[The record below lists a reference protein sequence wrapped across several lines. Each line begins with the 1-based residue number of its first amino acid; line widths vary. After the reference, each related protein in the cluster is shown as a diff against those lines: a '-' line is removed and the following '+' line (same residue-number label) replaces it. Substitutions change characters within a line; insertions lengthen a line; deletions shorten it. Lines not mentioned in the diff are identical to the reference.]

1 MTHHRLIAVLSKNIP
16 WLESFPIMRAFH
28 FIVAASLILSF
39 CEVGG
44 THARKDDTTEAEL
57 DLKSILQVDFASP
70 KEHRQTQ
77 QVPPC
82 NEVVEALTLAQLSDR
97 LSTAIDALVTPG
109 GLENA
114 YLRASFLSKLK
125 YGIEVRR
132 ICAGCNDVT
141 SDSPVFDEFCGANV
155 YGSGTSYSGIAMLPL
170 TEDGTIIPG
179 TLKGVLDMHSTSSNV
194 SPSTLGSSITT
205 NPGYFLNVVIA
216 SAGNVL
222 LFPDDM
228 GYADSASE
236 VFKAFTVRISY
247 ETSTI
252 PLWLYLQEH
261 IRERTDCQTA
271 LGNSVL
277 TKGYSLG
284 GYSSVVVADVLHRM
298 GVDII
303 GVKSGGGPFRI
314 GSEAILRIIE
324 AIDAGVFP
332 SRRNFILPL
341 IAAAFSSTYEG
352 LANFQQDQDMLALET
367 RQLFVDL
374 ITASASADDINAQ
387 ISTDDPLS
395 LINPVALAFART
407 AIAANNFDPC
417 AGDNLAA
424 AGMDRLCQALQDN
437 DLIALL
443 ATVEYPVDVCHSPDD
458 EVVAYENVPDFT
470 VNPTF
475 VSYVTATGS
484 HNDAGGQCIFA
495 GLTYATSG
503 DFQAI
508 IPPAAHFPGGC
519 ASASALTMAPAVAT
533 PTMAPV
539 NIATPAPTSAAWSI
553 SHNVLGKFFFAS
565 FLTLVISVS

>member
-1 MTHHRLIAVLSKNIP
+1 
-16 WLESFPIMRAFH
+16 MRAFH
-28 FIVAASLILSF
+28 FILAASLILSF
-39 CEVGG
+39 CEAGG
-44 THARKDDTTEAEL
+44 PHARKDETTEAEL

-70 KEHRQTQ
+70 KQHRQTQ
-77 QVPPC
+77 QTPPC

-97 LSTAIDALVTPG
+97 LSTAIDASFTPG
-109 GLENA
+109 GLENTFVK
-114 YLRASFLSKLK
+114 ASFLPKLK

-132 ICAGCNDVT
+132 ICAGCKDVT

-170 TEDGTIIPG
+170 TEQGTIIAG
-179 TLKGVLDMHSTSSNV
+179 TLKGVLDMHTTSSSV

-205 NPGYFLNVVIA
+205 DTGYLLNAVIA
-216 SAGNVL
+216 SAGNIL

-236 VFKAFTVRISY
+236 VFKAYVVRISY
-247 ETSTI
+247 ETSTV
-252 PLWLYLQEH
+252 PLWLYLQEY

-271 LGNSVL
+271 LGNAVL

-284 GYSSVVVADVLHRM
+284 GYSSVAVADVLHRM

-303 GVKSGGGPFRI
+303 SVQSGGSPFRI

-324 AIDAGVFP
+324 DIDAGVFP
-332 SRRNFILPL
+332 ARRNYILAL
-341 IAAAFSSTYEG
+341 IGAAFSSTYDG
-352 LANFQQDQDMLALET
+352 LANYQQGQDMLALEK
-367 RQLFVDL
+367 RQTFVDL
-374 ITASASADDINAQ
+374 ITAGASEDDINAQ
-387 ISTDDPLS
+387 IPTDDPLS
-395 LINPVALAFART
+395 MIDPVALTFART

-424 AGMDRLCQALQDN
+424 AGVDRLCQALQDN

-443 ATVEYPVDVCHSPDD
+443 ATAEYPVDVCHSPDD

-475 VSYVTATGS
+475 VKYVSVAGS
-484 HNDAGGQCIFA
+484 HNEA
-495 GLTYATSG
+495 GLRCGLTGLLTATSG
-503 DFQAI
+503 DFQAFM
-508 IPPAAHFPGGC
+508 PPAAHFPGGC
-519 ASASALTMAPAVAT
+519 ASASAT
-533 PTMAPV
+533 PTMAPS

-553 SHNVLGKFFFAS
+553 SHNVLGKFFIPS
-565 FLTLVISVS
+565 LLTLMISVLKS